1 MSINVCCGKAEI
13 NCARDPY
20 ANLHETGDMLTKEFG
35 ITANG
40 HELEVC
46 RRLAQL
52 IGTRAAR
59 LSACGI
65 AAICKKKG
73 WNSCRVGADGS
84 VFTKY
89 PHFRD
94 RCAAALREIF
104 EWEGEDDPIQVDS
117 AEDGSGVGAA
127 LIAALTMKRVDSG
140 IHLGVK
146 NLNGILETIKAAA

>member
-1 MSINVCCGKAEI
+1 MF
-13 NCARDPY
+13 
-20 ANLHETGDMLTKEFG
+20 TKEFG
-35 ITANG
+35 ITANAC
-40 HELEVC
+40 ELELC

-73 WNSCRVGADGS
+73 WNTCRVGADGS

-104 EWEGEDDPIQVDS
+104 EWESEDDPIQVDS

-127 LIAALTMKRVDSG
+127 LIAALTMKRVESG
-140 IHLGVK
+140 IHFGVK
-146 NLNGILETIKAAA
+146 NLSGILETIKATA

>member
-1 MSINVCCGKAEI
+1 MF
-13 NCARDPY
+13 
-20 ANLHETGDMLTKEFG
+20 TKEFG
-35 ITANG
+35 ITANAY
-40 HELEVC
+40 ELELC

-73 WNSCRVGADGS
+73 WNTCRVGADGS

-104 EWEGEDDPIQVDS
+104 EWESEDDLIQVDS

-127 LIAALTMKRVDSG
+127 LIAALTMKRVASG
-140 IHLGVK
+140 IHFGVK
-146 NLNGILETIKAAA
+146 NLSGIFETIKAAA